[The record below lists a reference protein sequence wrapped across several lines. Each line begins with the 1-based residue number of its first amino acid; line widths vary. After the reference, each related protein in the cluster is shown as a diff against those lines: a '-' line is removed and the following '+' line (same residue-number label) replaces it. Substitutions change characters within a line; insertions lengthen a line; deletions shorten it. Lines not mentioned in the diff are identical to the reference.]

1 MDTNQ
6 FTNLL
11 RRHSGLIYKVAHA
24 YCQNGA
30 DRDDVVQEIALQLW
44 RCRDRYDTRFTETTW
59 IYRIAI
65 NVAISSHRRH
75 RRHLKGR
82 ESVEGAAITIAAS
95 AAEPGGDV
103 ERLMQ
108 CIHELSE
115 LDKALVL
122 LLLDEQSHDSI
133 AEVLGIS
140 VSNVGTKLLRI
151 KNKLRVAFDQRA
163 CSNQTE
169 LPHANR

>member
-11 RRHSGLIYKVAHA
+11 QRHSGLIYKVAHA
-24 YCQNGA
+24 YCQNAA

-44 RCRDRYDTRFTETTW
+44 RCRDRYDARFKETTW

-65 NVAISSHRRH
+65 NVAISFHRRH

-82 ESVEGAAITIAAS
+82 VSVEGSAITIAAP

-115 LDKALVL
+115 LDKAFVL
-122 LLLDEQSHDSI
+122 LLLDGQSHDSI

-151 KNKLRVAFDQRA
+151 KNKLRIAFDQRA
-163 CSNQTE
+163 YSNQTE
-169 LPHANR
+169 PPHANR

>member
-1 MDTNQ
+1 MDTDQ

-11 RRHSGLIYKVAHA
+11 RRHSGLIYKVAQA
-24 YCQNGA
+24 YCPNAA
-30 DRDDVVQEIALQLW
+30 DRDDVVQEIALQIW
-44 RCRDRYDTRFTETTW
+44 RCRDRYDARFQETTW

-65 NVAISSHRRH
+65 NVAISSHRRR
-75 RRHLKGR
+75 RRHFR
-82 ESVEGAAITIAAS
+82 ERVPAEGHAITNAAP
-95 AAEPGGDV
+95 AAGLDGDV

-108 CIHELSE
+108 CIQELGE
-115 LDKALVL
+115 LDRALVL
-122 LLLDEQSHDSI
+122 LFLDGQSHDSI

-163 CSNQTE
+163 CSDQTE
-169 LPHANR
+169 LPHADR